1 MNKGSEIINKKTP
14 LKDFSVLGSLVLP
27 TGKVA
32 GKVVLALALVTADVA
47 LERVLV
53 AMAAHVNGVQ
63 DVVWEINV
71 TVLAVMQNMG
81 VLEGCRQAIS
91 RCAGLAVGD
100 TGSICASAVI
110 AAGSSSGTATAM
122 GRRTR
127 FWSNRG

>member
-1 MNKGSEIINKKTP
+1 ML

-27 TGKVA
+27 AGKVA

-53 AMAAHVNGVQ
+53 AVAAHVNGVQ

-71 TVLAVMQNMG
+71 TVLAVVQDVG
-81 VLEGCRQAIS
+81 VLEGRGQAIG

-110 AAGSSSGTATAM
+110 TAGSSSRTATGM
-122 GRRTR
+122 WRRTR
-127 FWSNRG
+127 FWSNWG

>member
-1 MNKGSEIINKKTP
+1 MP
-14 LKDFSVLGSLVLP
+14 FKDFSVPGSLVLP
-27 TGKVA
+27 SGKVA

-53 AMAAHVNGVQ
+53 AMATHVNGVQ

-71 TVLAVMQNMG
+71 TVLAVMQDMG
-81 VLEGCRQAIS
+81 VLEWCRQAIG
-91 RCAGLAVGD
+91 RCAGLAGD

-110 AAGSSSGTATAM
+110 AAGSSSRTAAAM